1 MSSLYAAGT
10 QGPMGIHYTALQ
22 QEERGG
28 EGGGAA
34 LVALVDGGEI
44 ERVTKPWRRK
54 HENWKAKEVKSQND
68 EGKERMRR
76 ERRRKEEERQGGW
89 RETPFFEGC
98 AQLHLITCEG
108 QQRCSFPMATFK
120 APIYTDQQRLI
131 TLFSFPP
138 LSHKHMHASS
148 PRPFLSSHL
157 KLSKRKRTN
166 GKSRADA
173 QTRL

>member
-10 QGPMGIHYTALQ
+10 QGPMGIHYTVLQ

-68 EGKERMRR
+68 EGKERRRR

-148 PRPFLSSHL
+148 PLSL
-157 KLSKRKRTN
+157 PLLSP
-166 GKSRADA
+166 
-173 QTRL
+173 